1 MGNFKQISIDI
12 LNKSQRIVSVK
23 INIVRENDIEI
34 GIVDSNEVLITN
46 VQSALDLM
54 ATVQYETGSNRIIMN
69 KALIHED
76 FF

>member
-1 MGNFKQISIDI
+1 M
-12 LNKSQRIVSVK
+12 K